1 MTAHPAKTLVATAF
15 LALALTS
22 CAQQVPGTPVALMGG
37 APQDSKATPSSPS
50 DASDGL
56 ASLDPCDLL
65 SEANKSALHVDG
77 EPKPKEYSHV
87 KACGWTVHDDP
98 LVPEGYHLG
107 IAVYPRKGIDDAVA
121 TDGVLTP
128 VQVGKHRGIRYLGA
142 GKSVCSIALEVTATS
157 RIDISGSGIDDA
169 GRCPAAE
176 RAARLIEPDLP

>member
-1 MTAHPAKTLVATAF
+1 M
-15 LALALTS
+15 ALTS

-37 APQDSKATPSSPS
+37 APQDSKTAPSNPGGES
-50 DASDGL
+50 DDL

-65 SEANKSALHVDG
+65 SETTKSALHVDG
-77 EPKPKEYSHV
+77 APEPRKYSHV

-98 LVPEGYHLG
+98 LVPSGYHLG
-107 IAVYPRKGIDDAVA
+107 IAVYPEKGIDDAVA

-128 VQVGKHRGIRYLGA
+128 VQVGRHRGVQYFGA

-157 RIDISGSGIDDA
+157 RIDISGSGNDDA